1 MKNSNYILSE
11 SPLWVERN
19 NAWFFVDIN
28 TGHLFRQKNGSH
40 VCGPLSSP
48 SNVIE
53 VSKNRLLITC
63 ANEFLVLGL
72 ESGKTISI
80 NQFFNEAYRCND
92 GSIGPDGNY
101 WFGTMEKSPCGLN
114 GRLYS
119 MDSKGDLVD
128 QGAQIGIPNTF
139 IWLNDQSVLIS
150 DSFLQK
156 TYKVEL
162 LTSGKLDWANRE
174 VWLDLSNTDATPDGG
189 ALDDEGNIWIAVWGD
204 ASIHRYS
211 PDGFLLEKLELEAL
225 QPTSCAFGGIS
236 MDEMLITTATE
247 GMTSEQLRQYPDS
260 GKVILR
266 KMGVKGKVLPVFDL
280 EV

>member
-1 MKNSNYILSE
+1 M
-11 SPLWVERN
+11 
-19 NAWFFVDIN
+19 
-28 TGHLFRQKNGSH
+28 
-40 VCGPLSSP
+40 
-48 SNVIE
+48 
-53 VSKNRLLITC
+53 
-63 ANEFLVLGL
+63 
-72 ESGKTISI
+72 
-80 NQFFNEAYRCND
+80 
-92 GSIGPDGNY
+92 
-101 WFGTMEKSPCGLN
+101 
-114 GRLYS
+114 
-119 MDSKGDLVD
+119 
-128 QGAQIGIPNTF
+128 
-139 IWLNDQSVLIS
+139 
-150 DSFLQK
+150 
-156 TYKVEL
+156 